1 MHVSSILSSKAAGRP
16 GPNVVTAASSDTL
29 AEVAAML
36 ARHNIGAVV
45 VTTADNRVAGI
56 FSERDLVRQIAKSGS
71 AALTMP
77 VSDLMTRSVVTCT
90 AIDGIDDVM
99 AKMTRGRFRHVP
111 VIGLDG
117 QLAGLISIGDVVK
130 FHVEEIEHE
139 ATALREYITQ
149 PH

>member
-1 MHVSSILSSKAAGRP
+1 MHVSAILSSKAADRP
-16 GPNVVTAASSDTL
+16 GIVTASPSDTL
-29 AEVAAML
+29 AEVATKL

-45 VTTADNRVAGI
+45 VTTADGRLAGI
-56 FSERDLVRQIAKSGS
+56 FSERDLVRHIAKSGGAS
-71 AALTMP
+71 LTMP
-77 VSDLMTRSVVTCT
+77 VSDLMTRMVVTCT
-90 AIDGIDDVM
+90 AIDSIDDVM

-111 VIGLDG
+111 VIGADG
-117 QLAGLISIGDVVK
+117 QLAGLVSIGDVVK